1 MSKTQWTAAQSEAIT
16 TKYRKNGESC
26 NILVNAAAGSGK
38 TAVLVE
44 RIIQK
49 LIPPDISKSIDI
61 DKLLVVTFTNSAA
74 AEMEERIRCALSS
87 ELDKASANGDS
98 ERRKVIRR
106 QQLLLGSADI
116 TTIDA
121 FCLRLIR
128 ANFNLLGIDPNF
140 SIADSSQTAIL
151 ADEAMEELFSQLYD
165 EGDEEFLNLLCLYAS
180 SRSDDGLASLVQYIH
195 RFTRSIPTPFDRLD
209 EMAEDLLCADGIQNT
224 AWFKKG
230 FVLCRRNIS
239 DLQKLVN
246 QGLSIMLGHDFSE
259 QFLHDNPP
267 EKSVPAFDEWR
278 SYYRAFYAYYFM
290 FKDCSEADFDTLSRL
305 ISSFSYPAL
314 SALKSKDDE
323 IKDRLKAIIASIKAI
338 YPQIKDFVCNPLA
351 DIQAQSREKL
361 YPVARALINLVKK
374 FDNLYY
380 EKKSRK
386 NILEFYDIEQ
396 LALAL
401 LTEHEEVS
409 KELQDKYTEILMDE
423 YQDTNALQEEIFKH
437 ISDGRNMFMVGDMK
451 QSIYRFRSSD
461 PIIFKRK
468 NDLYKNEPDSENRKI
483 ILSQNFRS
491 RNEVLQGINDVFSA
505 IMSEQAG
512 ELDYDDEQRLYLG
525 NTTYQNQNQS
535 YSCECCIIQGAPT
548 DSLQDE
554 NEEPSQRTELE
565 ARFIAAKI
573 NELKRLHYKV
583 RDKDGYRDIEN
594 RDIVILM
601 SSHKAAAD
609 IYTAEFSEAG
619 IECFVE
625 SKGYF
630 EKNEIRLMISL
641 LKIISNPYNDIPL
654 LGVLRSPIASFTD
667 DELVTIRRCKR
678 GKFYGALKELVSLYE
693 QSEIVAEDEIKT
705 AEKAKKFCE
714 NLSRWRNYSRFMSSD
729 RFIWTLYEE
738 TDFYAF
744 AGAMCDGE
752 ESQANL
758 RLLFERAK
766 QYESNGFQGLFNFVK
781 YLENLEK
788 RKDSD
793 LSSAQLI
800 GEGYNVVRIMTI
812 HKSKGLEFPVVF
824 IAGGGKTFNNQTDDS
839 RIILHKDLGF
849 GMDYIDF
856 ENSYRV
862 ETLHKRIVKSAMN
875 AEFVSEEIRKLYVA
889 MTRAKEKLFFVATV
903 SGEKS
908 ASEKITGLKKRIEKW
923 KSVTTDGRAD
933 FSVLDVLS
941 AKGFVDWIAPV
952 AMTSENWNFSTI
964 NFDEL
969 SPSAADTDKT
979 EKTSKIE
986 INIEHLLEFAYPYR
1000 DIVNLPTK
1008 ASVSD
1013 FKQLQSINANPLPAF
1028 LSENRNATGISYGNA
1043 LHIIMENFR
1052 PKSEV
1057 SEKDVCIAVSD
1068 MVQHGLLSADDA
1080 SRIAPEKIAAFYRS
1094 DLGKRVLASPHVYRE
1109 QAFEVNVP
1117 ASLLYPVASKK
1128 ETILVQGV
1136 IDCWFEEE
1144 GEIVLI
1150 DYKTDRYSDTSE
1162 IHEKYDAQ
1170 LKLYSYALKKIR
1182 QKPIKNAYFY
1192 LFFDNNVI

>member
-1 MSKTQWTAAQSEAIT
+1 MSKPQWTAAQSEAIT

-49 LIPPDISKSIDI
+49 LIPRDISKSIDI
-61 DKLLVVTFTNSAA
+61 DKLLVVTFTNAAA
-74 AEMEERIRCALSS
+74 AEMEERINRALSA
-87 ELDKASANGDS
+87 ELEKASANGDA

-140 SIADSSQTAIL
+140 SIADSGQTAIL

-195 RFTRSIPTPFDRLD
+195 RFTRSIPRPFSRLD
-209 EMAEDLLCADGIQNT
+209 EMAEELRCADGIQNT

-230 FVLCRRNIS
+230 FALCRRNIA
-239 DLQKLVN
+239 DLRRLVN
-246 QGLSIMLGHDFSE
+246 RGLEIMLGQNFSE
-259 QFLHDNPP
+259 QFLLGNPP
-267 EKSVPAFDEWR
+267 EKSVPVFDEWR
-278 SYYRAFYAYYFM
+278 SYYRAFHTYYFM
-290 FKDCSEADFDTLSRL
+290 FRECADADFETLARL
-305 ISSFSYPAL
+305 AASFSYPSL

-323 IKDRLKAIIASIKAI
+323 VKDRLKAIIASIKAV
-338 YPQIKDFVCNPLA
+338 YPQIKDFVCSPLA
-351 DIQAQSREKL
+351 DIETQSREKL
-361 YPVARALINLVKK
+361 YPTARALINLVKK
-374 FDNLYY
+374 FDDLYY

-386 NILEFYDIEQ
+386 NILEFPDIEQ
-396 LALAL
+396 LALTL
-401 LTEHEEVS
+401 LTEHDEVS
-409 KELQDKYTEILMDE
+409 KELRDKYSEILMDE
-423 YQDTNALQEEIFKH
+423 YQDTNALQEEIFSH

-468 NDLYKNEPDSENRKI
+468 NDLYKNEQDAENRKI

-491 RNEVLQGINDVFSA
+491 RDEVLQGVNDVFSA
-505 IMSEQAG
+505 IMSEEAG
-512 ELDYDDEQRLYLG
+512 ELEYDDEQRLYLG
-525 NTTYQNQNQS
+525 NTTYENQDQS
-535 YSCECCIIQGAPT
+535 YTCECCIIQGAPT
-548 DSLQDE
+548 DSSAAE
-554 NEEPSQRTELE
+554 NEEPPQRTELE

-573 NELKRLHYKV
+573 NELKRMHYKV
-583 RDKDGYRDIEN
+583 RGKDGYRDIEN

-601 SSHKAAAD
+601 SSYKTAAD
-609 IYTAEFSEAG
+609 IYTAELSEAG

-654 LGVLRSPIASFTD
+654 LGVLRSPIAGFTD

-693 QSEIVAEDEIKT
+693 QGEIAADDEIKT
-705 AEKAKKFCE
+705 AAKAQKFCE

-800 GEGYNVVRIMTI
+800 GEGHNVVRIMTI

-824 IAGGGKTFNNQTDDS
+824 IAGGGKVFNNRTDDP
-839 RIILHKDLGF
+839 RVLLHKDLGF

-862 ETLHKRIVKSAMN
+862 ETLPKRVIKSSMN

-903 SGEKS
+903 AGEKA
-908 ASEKITGLKKRIEKW
+908 ASEKITGLKKRIEQW
-923 KSVTTDGRAD
+923 QTVITDGKAD
-933 FSVLDVLS
+933 FSVPDVLS
-941 AKGFVDWIAPV
+941 AKGFADWIAPV
-952 AMTSENWNFSTI
+952 AMTSANWNFNTV

-969 SPSAADTDKT
+969 SPAAADIGET
-979 EKTSKIE
+979 EKSAEIE
-986 INIEHLLEFAYPYR
+986 ISIEHLLEFEYPYR
-1000 DIVNLPTK
+1000 DIANLPTK

-1013 FKQLQSINANPLPAF
+1013 FKQVQSVSANPLPAF
-1028 LSENRNATGISYGNA
+1028 LSESRGTTGTSYGNA

-1052 PKSEV
+1052 PEREV
-1057 SEKDVCIAVSD
+1057 SEKDVRSAVSD
-1068 MVQHGLLSADDA
+1068 MVQRGLLSAADA
-1080 SRIAPEKIAAFYRS
+1080 DRIAPGKIAAFYRS

-1117 ASLLYPVASKK
+1117 VSLLYPIESED

-1136 IDCWFEEE
+1136 IDCWFEED

-1150 DYKTDRYSDTSE
+1150 DYKTDRYSDASE

-1170 LKLYSYALKKIR
+1170 LKLYSYALEKIQ
-1182 QKPIKNAYFY
+1182 QKTIKNAYFY